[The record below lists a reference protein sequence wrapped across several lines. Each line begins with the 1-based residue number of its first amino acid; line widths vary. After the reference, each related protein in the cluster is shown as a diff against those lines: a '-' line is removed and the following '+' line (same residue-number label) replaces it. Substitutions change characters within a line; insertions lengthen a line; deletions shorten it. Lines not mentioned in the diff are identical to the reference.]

1 MVDPLSIPNVDPYPN
16 WPSTQRQ
23 RQGKDSAKRRK
34 TKADRQETTEVSEE
48 ETTDSSNQDSKPSSD
63 DYLGTQID
71 LEV

>member
-16 WPSTQRQ
+16 WPPMQRR
-23 RQGKDSAKRRK
+23 RQGKDSEKQK
-34 TKADRQETTEVSEE
+34 KPKADRQQTTETSEE
-48 ETTDSSNQDSKPSSD
+48 ETTDSSDQDSKPSS